1 VSEEI
6 LNPSWLN
13 ERMNHNQKKKKEIE
27 EVDDVNNHHPQSSSY
42 SSSSSQPIQQRPP
55 SPILAPEPVV
65 QEMPSFNQ
73 PKSQQSYD
81 QPPQPKYD
89 QPSHQPSSHHERE
102 LYNPG
107 DQGSFQI
114 GGERD
119 DHQPSNQPNQTQR
132 RRRRKQQEQ
141 LEYGKQLQD
150 QVFLLCC

>member
-1 VSEEI
+1 MSEEI

-13 ERMNHNQKKKKEIE
+13 ERMNHQKKKKEIE
-27 EVDDVNNHHPQSSSY
+27 EVDVINHHPQPSSY
-42 SSSSSQPIQQRPP
+42 NSASQHIQQKPP
-55 SPILAPEPVV
+55 SPILAPEPHPPVV
-65 QEMPSFNQ
+65 QEI
-73 PKSQQSYD
+73 PKYD
-81 QPPQPKYD
+81 QPKYD
-89 QPSHQPSSHHERE
+89 QPSQPPQPSSQHERE

-119 DHQPSNQPNQTQR
+119 DDQPSNNQQPNQQR

-150 QVFLLCC
+150 QVFLYLFCCFVF